1 MKQNDNLSLS
11 NMEYKINR
19 AECYFR
25 AKAKSYIPA
34 RVSYYARQM
43 KVSYGKITIRDQKTR
58 WGSRSSSGTL
68 SFNWR
73 LMLAP
78 KEVLDYVVVHELA
91 HIKQMN
97 HSKAFWAEVEKI
109 TPDYKIYRE
118 WLKVHGNELTKEEAV
133 RQIYRDN

>member
-43 KVSYGKITIRDQKTR
+43 KVSYGKITIRKRVVEMSYGRRKIFTDEAEITAENVPKQKKVTDIEIQESQR
-58 WGSRSSSGTL
+58 TPNKLNPNRCTP
-68 SFNWR
+68 R
-73 LMLAP
+73 
-78 KEVLDYVVVHELA
+78 
-91 HIKQMN
+91 HIQ
-97 HSKAFWAEVEKI
+97 
-109 TPDYKIYRE
+109 
-118 WLKVHGNELTKEEAV
+118 
-133 RQIYRDN
+133 